1 MKGNFNELVN
11 SAQPVLVDFYAD
23 WCGPCKALAPIL
35 KDVAKEVDGKAR
47 ILKIDV
53 DKNQQLAAR
62 YQVRGVPTMILFKN
76 GAIVWRAAGVMD
88 KNSIVGEIN
97 KAM

>member
-76 GAIVWRAAGVMD
+76 GEIVWRTSGVMD
-88 KNSIVGEIN
+88 KNVIVGEIN